1 MIEDKHKNVDVK
13 FECIRLALR
22 KSTDS
27 RLIGVDRSGDISNNT
42 LTTTSVIKDAEEFYK
57 WVSKD

>member
-22 KSTDS
+22 KATDLRLPGIGRAGDVSNST
-27 RLIGVDRSGDISNNT
+27 V
-42 LTTTSVIKDAEEFYK
+42 TTTSVIKDAEEFYK
-57 WVSKD
+57 WVNKD